1 MPKLCYASIAIIAF
15 CVRELRS
22 KHSCPTPAVPGPEHK
37 DNRLMLPI
45 EHCQVMN
52 IPLDVLKDLKDN
64 QVRSLAG
71 NAMHAA
77 ALSAVLL
84 YIFTCAERI
93 DANNG
98 GENIQNRF
106 A

>member
-1 MPKLCYASIAIIAF
+1 
-15 CVRELRS
+15 
-22 KHSCPTPAVPGPEHK
+22 
-37 DNRLMLPI
+37 MLPI

-93 DANNG
+93 D
-98 GENIQNRF
+98 
-106 A
+106 